1 MTPNKRQSE
10 TDTESEGQQP
20 SLPRWRTDTPPD
32 QFANAKP
39 RSKPPS
45 TLASRLMG
53 LETEYAT
60 LILGTGEVES
70 SGLPAAQQVYSALC
84 DAISQDQPTVPG
96 VFDHDQLFLANGS
109 AVSFESHPTMQKEP
123 GGFLEIATPEVHA
136 PSELLT
142 CQRSIDN
149 LAADAAINSKTGFD
163 IRILKNSRDALGH
176 VYGCHENYQAEVA
189 HGFFLLIYRVF
200 ILMLWG
206 IQVLSLLASLPVMA
220 AILAVVF
227 LCKTLKRQPVSFDK
241 PEDLFESVPRWVAT
255 PLLATLRC
263 VHLPTVLVLRFVI
276 RHIAFRRQRRC
287 LTAFLVSRVVLCG
300 TGTLDPNG
308 RYHVSA
314 KGIAVDSIADM
325 GGFNGEK
332 PIFVFG
338 HWLGQFCAKSFYS
351 LASTKQMFGRK
362 QRLQIGLSDSNLS
375 DLAEYVKVGSV
386 SLLLDMI
393 ESGHHQKMI
402 RIKSPIHALGRIAS
416 DWHLVTRVAT
426 NHGEMSALD
435 IQKSYL
441 AAAEAFVAGV
451 PAAQQGEAPLIL
463 KRWRELL
470 NAAVAYRKDASD
482 FSDALGK
489 IDWLTKRAMIDQMG
503 PDSEWTDRKK
513 IDLRY
518 HELSNEGYFK
528 KIAATLPG
536 VQLVNQPDIE
546 RRRRSPPSNSPAARR
561 GWLIREFADSE
572 EKLLCDWGFAL
583 IGNGNEQRRIRFT
596 DTHYV

>member
-1 MTPNKRQSE
+1 LTQNQPQSE
-10 TDTESEGQQP
+10 TNAEGHGHQT
-20 SLPRWRTDTPPD
+20 RWRSDHPPD
-32 QFANAKP
+32 RLVNAKP
-39 RSKPPS
+39 RPKQPS
-45 TLASRLMG
+45 NLASRLMG

-60 LILGTGEVES
+60 LVLGTDKLES
-70 SGLPAAQQVYSALC
+70 SELPAAQQVYSALC
-84 DAISQDQPTVPG
+84 DVIRRDQPTVPG
-96 VFDHDQLFLANGS
+96 IFDHDQLFLANGS
-109 AVSFESHPTMQKEP
+109 AVSFESHPTMHREP

-149 LAADAAINSKTGFD
+149 LASDAAMKSMTGFD

-176 VYGCHENYQAEVA
+176 VYGCHENYEAEVA
-189 HGFFLLIYRVF
+189 RGFLLLVYRFF
-200 ILMLWG
+200 ILLLWG
-206 IQVLSLLASLPVMA
+206 IQAISLVVSLPIMA

-227 LCKTLKRQPVSFDK
+227 ACKTIKRQEVSFDK
-241 PEDLFESVPRWVAT
+241 PDDLFETVPRWVAT

-276 RHIAFRRQRRC
+276 KHIAFRRQRRC
-287 LTAFLVSRVVLCG
+287 LTAFLISRVVLCG

-314 KGIAVDSIADM
+314 KGIAIDSIADM

-351 LASTKQMFGRK
+351 LASTKQMLGRK

-393 ESGHHQKMI
+393 ESGHYRKMLQ
-402 RIKSPIHALGRIAS
+402 IKSPIHALGRIAS
-416 DWHLVTRVAT
+416 DWHLVTRVST
-426 NHGEMSALD
+426 NRGDMSALD

-441 AAAEAFVAGV
+441 TAAEAFVDEV
-451 PAAQQGEAPLIL
+451 PAAQQGEAPLVL
-463 KRWRELL
+463 MRWRELL
-470 NAAVAYRKDASD
+470 NAAVAYRKDAAD
-482 FSDALGK
+482 FTDALGK

-518 HELSNEGYFK
+518 HELSSDGYFK

-536 VQLVNQPDIE
+536 IQLVDAPEVE

-561 GWLIREFADSE
+561 GWLIREFAGSE
-572 EKLLCDWGFAL
+572 EQLLCDWGFAL
-583 IGNGNEQRRIRFT
+583 VGHGNQQRRVQFT
-596 DTHYV
+596 NTHYV

>member
-1 MTPNKRQSE
+1 MTQNKRQSE
-10 TDTESEGQQP
+10 TDSKGHGQR
-20 SLPRWRTDTPPD
+20 SRSPRWRTD
-32 QFANAKP
+32 
-39 RSKPPS
+39 KPPEKS
-45 TLASRLMG
+45 ATPNPKPKNPSPLASRLIG

-60 LILGTGEVES
+60 LILGTDEVEPN
-70 SGLPAAQQVYSALC
+70 GMPAAQHVYSALC
-84 DAISQDQPTVPG
+84 DVIRQDQPTVPG
-96 VFDHDQLFLANGS
+96 VFDQDQLFLANGS
-109 AVSFESHPTMQKEP
+109 AVSFESHPAMHQEP
-123 GGFLEIATPEVHA
+123 GGFLEIATPEVRA

-142 CQRSIDN
+142 CQRSIDR
-149 LAADAAINSKTGFD
+149 LAADAAFNSKTGFD

-176 VYGCHENYQAEVA
+176 VYGCHENYEAEVA
-189 HGFFLLIYRVF
+189 HGLFLVIYRLF
-200 ILMLWG
+200 ILLLWG
-206 IQVLSLLASLPVMA
+206 MQAISLLASLPVMA

-227 LCKTLKRQPVSFDK
+227 LCKTLKLQPISFEK
-241 PEDLFESVPRWVAT
+241 PDDLFESVPRWVAT

-263 VHLPTVLVLRFVI
+263 VHLPTVLVLRLVI

-314 KGIAVDSIADM
+314 KGIAIDSIADM

-351 LASTKQMFGRK
+351 LASTMQMFGRK

-393 ESGHHQKMI
+393 ESGQHRKMPQ
-402 RIKSPIHALGRIAS
+402 IKAPVDALGRIAS

-426 NHGEMSALD
+426 NRGEMSALD
-435 IQKSYL
+435 LQKSYL

-463 KRWRELL
+463 MRWRELL
-470 NAAVAYRKDASD
+470 NAAVAYRKDAAD

-503 PDSEWTDRKK
+503 TDSEWTARKK

-518 HELSNEGYFK
+518 HELSNEGYFT
-528 KIAATLPG
+528 KIATTIPG
-536 VQLVNQPDIE
+536 VQLVDPPDVE

-572 EKLLCDWGFAL
+572 EQLRCDWGFAL
-583 IGNGNEQRRIRFT
+583 IGHGKHQRRVQFT